1 MSVRRAI
8 IGGAV
13 AASAVLCGAFPG
25 ASPRALAQEAPQKP
39 RLSVLSPIDPERLAP
54 LMAQMQA
61 EAGMEIK
68 LESSDDDLILGRL
81 AAGAPVDLVLMT
93 SYARLELAASAG
105 LLARIAPPGA
115 ERLPAVLREAEGRWA
130 PIATVARPI
139 LFAQGKVKQTEIASY
154 ADLAAPA
161 WRGRLC
167 LPQPN
172 QPGLLLLLAGMAQR
186 RGAEAAQLWA
196 AAVHANA
203 VTPKLTPPA
212 NPETISV
219 LSEDIRLVEALASGA
234 CDAAIVSSRAIA
246 RLGDRPRDT
255 DRAMLEKVGVIWPKA
270 DQGGASIDIIGAAL
284 PASGQRAEAATKL
297 VGWLLGDT
305 GQRLF
310 AEAVYAYPAR
320 PGVPLSNPLTR
331 WGPFEADRTPLA
343 DISGQ
348 LDAAREI
355 SDRVGWP

>member
-1 MSVRRAI
+1 MIA
-8 IGGAV
+8 GGIAV
-13 AASAVLCGAFPG
+13 CAALCGAPSG
-25 ASPRALAQEAPQKP
+25 ASAQDAPQKP
-39 RLSVLSPIDPERLAP
+39 RLTLLSSFDPERLAP
-54 LMAQMQA
+54 MMAQMQA

-68 LESSDDDLILGRL
+68 LESADDDLILGRL
-81 AAGAPVDLVLMT
+81 AAGAPVDLVLMAN
-93 SYARLELAASAG
+93 YARLELAAAAG
-105 LLARIAPPGA
+105 LLAKLTAPGA
-115 ERLPAVLREAEGRWA
+115 ERLPAVLREGEGRWA

-139 LFAQGKVKQTEIASY
+139 LFAQGKVKQTEITSY
-154 ADLAAPA
+154 ADLAGPT

-172 QPGLLLLLAGMAQR
+172 QPGLLLLLAGMTQR
-186 RGAEAAQLWA
+186 RGAEAAHQWA
-196 AAVHANA
+196 TAVHGNA

-212 NPETISV
+212 NPDAIGV

-246 RLGDRPRDT
+246 RLGDRPRDA

-284 PASGQRAEAATKL
+284 PVSGQRAEAATKL
-297 VGWLLGDT
+297 VGWLLGDA

-331 WGPFEADRTPLA
+331 WGPFEADRTPLTE
-343 DISGQ
+343 ISGQ
-348 LDAAREI
+348 LDPAREI
-355 SDRVGWP
+355 ADKVGWP